1 MVPSHKRQP
10 NVRLLYPGYCSSTDA
25 TSTGHRFVL
34 LASLCGVGRRHHTV
48 MGTDAPEIG
57 QASAMSATVGER
69 GVSLSAWVLLRW
81 PYSTGSDCKSHDCL
95 PARSVGTPQMCDTD
109 SPIASPFQ
117 CNVRFGPQGTLCTA
131 ANCGFVSNQVIFL
144 PHRSRSNTST
154 AMLLRL
160 LRLFVFAAAP
170 VILVASPARAAA
182 EKVPYTGDAKP
193 GTIVIQ
199 SEERRLYL
207 VTGKDQARKYPV
219 GVGRSGK
226 QWFGTTR
233 IASKHIKPAWK
244 PPVSLRGKR
253 SPDFYIKSGSPKN
266 PMGAAALVLADS
278 ELAIHGTNNPGSI
291 GGFVSAGCIRM
302 HNKDIMDLYGRVNVG
317 TRVVFVK

>member
-1 MVPSHKRQP
+1 
-10 NVRLLYPGYCSSTDA
+10 
-25 TSTGHRFVL
+25 
-34 LASLCGVGRRHHTV
+34 
-48 MGTDAPEIG
+48 
-57 QASAMSATVGER
+57 
-69 GVSLSAWVLLRW
+69 
-81 PYSTGSDCKSHDCL
+81 
-95 PARSVGTPQMCDTD
+95 
-109 SPIASPFQ
+109 
-117 CNVRFGPQGTLCTA
+117 
-131 ANCGFVSNQVIFL
+131 
-144 PHRSRSNTST
+144 
-154 AMLLRL
+154 
-160 LRLFVFAAAP
+160 
-170 VILVASPARAAA
+170 
-182 EKVPYTGDAKP
+182 
-193 GTIVIQ
+193 
-199 SEERRLYL
+199 LYL

-253 SPDFYIKSGSPKN
+253 SPDFYIESGSPKN

-278 ELAIHGTNNPGSI
+278 ELAIHGTNNPASI